1 MYFQIKMKGK
11 EIDLI
16 VQTVLER
23 FVLFLYTIELNF
35 NEIYIFFINSIS
47 FQMTKGSNGIS

>member
-1 MYFQIKMKGK
+1 MKGE

-47 FQMTKGSNGIS
+47 FQMTKGSNGIL